1 MRENNKIKC
10 KSRKKECFLLLHERK
25 MNVFL
30 ATFEREIKCDHEIYD
45 EICLAL
51 IGNSIDLTINKRI
64 IIVKIIL

>member
-1 MRENNKIKC
+1 MK
-10 KSRKKECFLLLHERK
+10 
-25 MNVFL
+25 VFL

-51 IGNSIDLTINKRI
+51 IGNYIDLTINKRI